1 VSHSLT
7 LPAVLDASRFRN
19 IGPTRGGRVVAVA
32 GHASLPAT
40 YYFGAVAGGIWKT
53 EDAGTTWRCISDG
66 QLKTASVGALCVADS
81 QPNVLYAGMGETT
94 IRTDVTHGDGVYKSN
109 DGGRTWKHLG
119 LADTRHIGRV
129 RVHPKNPDIVYV
141 AALGHAFGPNPERGV
156 FRSHNGG
163 VTWEKVLYKSDK
175 AGAVDLC
182 LDPQN
187 PDVVY
192 ASLWQTYRNF
202 WELSSGG
209 PDSGLW
215 RSRDGGDTWEELS
228 LKPGFPQTL
237 KGKIGVAASPV
248 KAGRVWAIVE
258 AKDASGLYRSEDFGD
273 TWQLVTDSGDLL
285 CRPWYYM
292 HIFADP
298 QDADTVY
305 VLNLDMHKSTDGGKT
320 FTSIPTPHGD
330 NHDLWIDPTNNQR
343 MIEGNDGGACIS
355 FNGGDSF
362 STIYNQLTAQF
373 YHLDVDDAF
382 PYGVYGTQ
390 QDNSSIRVP
399 SDTIEG
405 GIPWSACEIV
415 GTGESGYV
423 AVKPDD
429 PSIVFVG
436 AVGSAP
442 GGQGAL
448 QRCDRKSGHIQMV
461 NVWAEDVHGRGVG
474 EAKYRFPW
482 TYPILFSPHDP
493 NVLYVC
499 GNLVF
504 RSTDQ
509 GHSWQPISP
518 DLTRADM
525 SKLGPS
531 GGPITLD
538 TSGAEHYATIYT
550 FRESPHQPGVF
561 WAGSDDGLV
570 HLSRDGGA
578 SWQNITPPDLPEW
591 SYIRT
596 LEPSPFDPATCYL
609 AATRYKLDDP
619 APYLYKTA
627 DYGVSWQS
635 ITTGLPA
642 DDFLRVVRC
651 DPNRQGVLYAGSEL
665 GLYVSVDDGAS
676 WARWTANLPVAPIYD
691 MKIKGTDLILATH
704 GRGFW
709 IGEDLPLLYQ
719 WLSRQDSSQDS
730 GHDSS
735 HDSTGSGLRLFAPRR
750 VYRVLP
756 DLFADWVP
764 AEGRVYGMLGS
775 TYVAEKSA
783 TGQVKRAYLDA
794 GEGARRGAV
803 IHYHLDAEPPAD
815 AAVKLEILDARGNVL
830 RTYGRK
836 PAGYDKLD
844 DAQKAL
850 DPGPWLPLATG
861 FNTFVWNL
869 RLEGATKVPGN
880 KTAGEAAEGPYVLP
894 GSYAVRI
901 TIGAAVQTEPFE
913 VVNDP
918 RVTTSLA
925 DLAEQQNLLLAV
937 RDKVSAVHS
946 AIIRLRT
953 VREQI
958 AAWKKRLGEH
968 GAAQEAC
975 DKVLGELAAIEDVL
989 YLPGDHKMT
998 YSLIV
1003 RPRLNQ
1009 ALASVIPV
1017 IASADAKPTASL
1029 RELVDHYFAQIDAQL
1044 ARLDGVLADDVAQLN
1059 ALIGRAAL
1067 PPIAV

>member
-1 VSHSLT
+1 MSQSLSMA
-7 LPAVLDASRFRN
+7 AVLDAVRFRN

-32 GHASLPAT
+32 GHTADPAT
-40 YYFGAVAGGIWKT
+40 YYFGAVAGGVWKT
-53 EDAGTTWRCISDG
+53 DDAGTTWRCVTDG
-66 QLKTASVGALCVADS
+66 QLKTASVGALCVADAD
-81 QPNVLYAGMGETT
+81 PNVVYAGMGETT
-94 IRTDVTHGDGVYKSN
+94 IRIDVSHGDGVYKSN

-129 RVHPKNPDIVYV
+129 RVHPKNSDIVYV
-141 AALGHAFGPNPERGV
+141 AALGHAFGPNEERGV
-156 FRSHNGG
+156 FRSRNGG
-163 VTWEKVLYKSDK
+163 ATWEKVLYKSDK

-182 LDPQN
+182 LDVQN
-187 PDVVY
+187 PEIVY
-192 ASLWQTYRNF
+192 ASIWQAYRNF

-215 RSRDGGDTWEELS
+215 RSRDGGDTWEEIS

-248 KAGRVWAIVE
+248 QAGRVWAIVE
-258 AKDASGLYRSEDFGD
+258 AKDASGLYRSDDFGE
-273 TWQLVTDSGDLL
+273 TWQMVTDNGDLL

-305 VLNLDMHKSTDGGKT
+305 VLNLEMQKSTDGGKT
-320 FTSIPTPHGD
+320 FTPIPTPHGD
-330 NHDLWIDPTNNQR
+330 NHDLWIDPKNSRR

-355 FNGGDSF
+355 FNGGASF
-362 STIYNQLTAQF
+362 STIYNQPTAQF
-373 YHLDVDDAF
+373 YNMDVDDAF

-399 SDTIEG
+399 SDTIDG
-405 GIPWSACEIV
+405 GIPWSETEIV
-415 GTGESGYV
+415 GTGESGYI

-448 QRCDRKSGHIQMV
+448 QRCDRNSGHIQMI

-493 NVLYVC
+493 TVLYVC
-499 GNLVF
+499 GNVAF
-504 RSTDQ
+504 RSADQ

-550 FRESPHQPGVF
+550 FRESPHEPGVF

-570 HLSRDGGA
+570 HISRDGGA
-578 SWQNITPPDLPEW
+578 NWQNVTPADLPEW

-596 LEPSPFDPATCYL
+596 LEPSPYDAATCYL
-609 AATRYKLDDP
+609 AATRYKLDDNT
-619 APYLYKTA
+619 PYLYKTT
-627 DYGVSWQS
+627 DYGQTWTS
-635 ITTGLPA
+635 ISAGLPA
-642 DDFLRVVRC
+642 DDFVRVVRC
-651 DPNRQGVLYAGSEL
+651 DPNRQGVLYVGSEL
-665 GLYVSVDDGAS
+665 GLYVSVDDGAT
-676 WARWTANLPVAPIYD
+676 WQRWGANIPVSPIYD
-691 MKIKGTDLILATH
+691 LKIKGTDLILATH

-709 IGEDLPLLYQ
+709 VAEDLPMLYQ
-719 WLSRQDSSQDS
+719 FAEQ
-730 GHDSS
+730 HDQ
-735 HDSTGSGLRLFAPRR
+735 GQLRLFAPHR

-764 AEGRVYGMLGS
+764 AEGRIYGMSGATLIAAKS
-775 TYVAEKSA
+775 T
-783 TGQVKRAYLDA
+783 TGQVRRNYLDA
-794 GEGARRGAV
+794 GEGAQRGAV
-803 IHYHLDAEPPAD
+803 VHYHL
-815 AAVKLEILDARGNVL
+815 AAAPDEGTEVKLEILDEAGSVL
-830 RTYGRK
+830 RSYGRK
-836 PAGYDKLD
+836 PAGYEKLD
-844 DAQKAL
+844 DAHKAM
-850 DPGPWLPLATG
+850 DPGPWLPLQAG
-861 FNTFVWNL
+861 MNTFVWNL
-869 RLEGATKVPGN
+869 RLPGATKVLGN

-894 GSYAVRI
+894 GHYQVRLSV
-901 TIGAAVQTEPFE
+901 GDAAQVQLFE

-918 RVTTSLA
+918 RVQTSHE
-925 DLAEQQNLLLAV
+925 DLVEQQQLLLAM
-937 RDKVSAVHS
+937 RDKVSAVHE
-946 AIIRLRT
+946 AIIRSRS
-953 VREQI
+953 VREQVES
-958 AAWKKRLGEH
+958 WKKRLTGN
-968 GAAQEAC
+968 APAQHAC
-975 DKVLGELAAIEDVL
+975 DKLLGALAPIEDTL

-998 YSLIV
+998 YGLIV

-1009 ALASVIPV
+1009 MLASAIPV
-1017 IASADAKPTASL
+1017 VASADAKPTVSL
-1029 RELVDHYFAQIDAQL
+1029 RELVQHYFDQIDDQL
-1044 ARLDGVLADDVAQLN
+1044 GKLHQVLASDVEELN
-1059 ALIGRAAL
+1059 EAIAATRVA
-1067 PPIAV
+1067 PVGI